1 MCKFILIYEIMVIK
15 LKIIMERVIGAH
27 GHDIDVIDGLNTRYK
42 GI

>member
-1 MCKFILIYEIMVIK
+1 MCKVILIYEIMVIK

-27 GHDIDVIDGLNTRYK
+27 GHDTDVIYGQNTRYK